1 MISSSSPRSFHG
13 GSSGYDPS
21 SGTSLVSSASS
32 GSSSS
37 SDENLPSSSGSMIS
51 HHSSDSNGGSGGNS
65 NLSNSPGS
73 SGDQEDRSGNDESDE
88 PEVRSPA
95 PSNNTGSP
103 GGGPPY
109 HDPNLSSDNNSS
121 GSPSN
126 NYSRPLGNSNPQHV
140 SPKSPIQTSSSS
152 DSPRSQLDDGGSAA
166 TVVASDAPPN
176 VQNLRLNSG
185 PPSFAMGQGAPAI
198 ASPIFNSNDGM
209 IPPGNKDLH
218 IGPPV
223 TLYRSTIVDGFST
236 RPNGLSNRQFRPAG
250 LMLPGPDPDLDIEIT
265 PESEADDHPVND
277 IKVSFDISEYS
288 VAEED
293 SSQRAQRA
301 QRPNLWIDTSC
312 SCSGSSPRKRRRS
325 SDTDD
330 EGDAHDAK
338 RRNLSTSSNMIVQAS
353 RIMHTSAVTPQEPQ
367 IFLASSS
374 NQESTLRKRRRSDN
388 DDYGGARDT
397 KRRCFSMPSSVTV
410 WASSITTTSVTMTR
424 EPQSSLTPA
433 SSVPFPDIASPTDD
447 MVSGSANTVLVGS
460 DGSGSGNASP
470 LMPPHFDHEIPDLY
484 HSGVK
489 PRPHYDWYEQYHAVG
504 SECAKVHG
512 CTHNPGRCCHG
523 CHAAWQRSWSQYF
536 KAEELLNEAAANP
549 ESYLEEMD
557 IDMRQDYMGVL
568 MQGSGWEV
576 LAPELQP
583 PAGGS
588 LRLHPTRIAK
598 HRLALAQMASV
609 EW

>member
-1 MISSSSPRSFHG
+1 MDQPLLTLMDHPSQASSLHHP
-13 GSSGYDPS
+13 
-21 SGTSLVSSASS
+21 LVRFTGVAAVTIRQAERLCSS
-32 GSSSS
+32 GSI
-37 SDENLPSSSGSMIS
+37 IS
-51 HHSSDSNGGSGGNS
+51 HHSSDSNGDSSGGNS

-73 SGDQEDRSGNDESDE
+73 SGDQEDRSENDESDE

-103 GGGPPY
+103 A
-109 HDPNLSSDNNSS
+109 
-121 GSPSN
+121 
-126 NYSRPLGNSNPQHV
+126 
-140 SPKSPIQTSSSS
+140 
-152 DSPRSQLDDGGSAA
+152 GGSAA
-166 TVVASDAPPN
+166 TVVASDAPRN

-250 LMLPGPDPDLDIEIT
+250 LMLPGPGPDLNIEIT
-265 PESEADDHPVND
+265 PESEADDHPVHD
-277 IKVSFDISEYS
+277 IKLSFDISEHS

-293 SSQRAQRA
+293 SAQGA
-301 QRPNLWIDTSC
+301 QRPNLWIDTSY

-338 RRNLSTSSNMIVQAS
+338 RRNLSTSSNMTVQAS
-353 RIMHTSAVTPQEPQ
+353 IIMHKSAATPQEPQ
-367 IFLASSS
+367 NFLASSS
-374 NQESTLRKRRRSDN
+374 NQESTLQKRRRSDN

-424 EPQSSLTPA
+424 EPQNSLTPA
-433 SSVPFPDIASPTDD
+433 SNVPFPDIASPTDD

-460 DGSGSGNASP
+460 NGSGSGNASP
-470 LMPPHFDHEIPDLY
+470 LMLPHFDHEIPDLH
-484 HSGVK
+484 HSGVR
-489 PRPHYDWYEQYHAVG
+489 PRPHYNWYEQYHAVG

-523 CHAAWQRSWSQYF
+523 CHAAWQMSWSQYF

-609 EW
+609 E